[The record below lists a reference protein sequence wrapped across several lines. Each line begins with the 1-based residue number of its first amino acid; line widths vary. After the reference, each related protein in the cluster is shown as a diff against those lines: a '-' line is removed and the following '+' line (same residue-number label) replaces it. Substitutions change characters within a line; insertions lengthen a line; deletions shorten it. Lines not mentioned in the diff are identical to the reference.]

1 MEAENGQLD
10 DLFHFHVTYPQNVWS
25 TRLSFV
31 KPYAIKKIDKFNKQS
46 TLSNQPLERIW
57 LSQGNR
63 PRRGAVIVTRQTNR
77 KFAQRTSSS
86 NPPGGVI
93 TLLGKGVP
101 T

>member
-63 PRRGAVIVTRQTNR
+63 PGEVR
-77 KFAQRTSSS
+77 
-86 NPPGGVI
+86 
-93 TLLGKGVP
+93 L
-101 T
+101 